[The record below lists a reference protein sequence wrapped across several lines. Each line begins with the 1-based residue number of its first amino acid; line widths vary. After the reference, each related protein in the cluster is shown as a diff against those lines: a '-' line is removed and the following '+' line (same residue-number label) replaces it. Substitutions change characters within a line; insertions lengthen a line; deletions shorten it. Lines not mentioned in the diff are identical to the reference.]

1 MEDNKYEPLTEE
13 QYHSLKGQLAG
24 VKNHLPEELMT
35 TFWVYCNKIRGE
47 RTNQPC
53 SCKSSSGLW
62 GSCVNHL
69 REWVKKF
76 D

>member
-13 QYHSLKGQLAG
+13 QYHSLVGQLAG
-24 VKNHLPEELMT
+24 VKNHLPEELLT
-35 TFWVYCNKIRGE
+35 TFWVYCNKLRNE
-47 RTNQPC
+47 KAPQPC
-53 SCKSSSGLW
+53 SCRSSSGLW
-62 GSCVNHL
+62 GGCVNHL